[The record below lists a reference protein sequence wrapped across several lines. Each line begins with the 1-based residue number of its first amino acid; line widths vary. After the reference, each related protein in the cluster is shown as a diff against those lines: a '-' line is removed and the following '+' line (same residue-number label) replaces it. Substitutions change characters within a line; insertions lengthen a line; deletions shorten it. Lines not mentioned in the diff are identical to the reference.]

1 MNSTF
6 NIQCKENTQKSTIE
20 KLKALR
26 NKICSTYLTITMYD
40 KDKKKNT
47 DQMRQ
52 KKDKKKNTD
61 QMRLMRRT
69 GKYRRET

>member
-26 NKICSTYLTITMYD
+26 NKICSTYLIITMYDHYLTITMYD

-47 DQMRQ
+47 D
-52 KKDKKKNTD
+52 
-61 QMRLMRRT
+61 
-69 GKYRRET
+69 